1 MKNYTNSE
9 VQHDANARRTS
20 ISVNIHNSGGNM
32 GLKEF
37 FGRFAKTNL
46 DNKGLMMLCCGYPE
60 SRPLPEFGYG
70 NRRVVVDPPNIPS
83 RDLTET
89 ELNQHIANWTSLFH
103 GWPVPLDA
111 LPLGYSRVQDGPYGG
126 IGILATTLLGVAA
139 HESGPNGKLFMLR
152 MPSDLVIPVA
162 PWSLSS
168 VEALYVILHQ
178 VPPEC
183 IMSESRSDVVSGF
196 SAIAPYGHLG
206 MPGQVAKASP
216 PENIARFYREATRHV
231 CLRYR
236 SMVETSVDDDSR
248 FLEYLEQRY
257 QEEKEHLACLLQDGM
272 PKEQEP
278 LARLGLLILAVGL
291 FSYGHLDVVEDILDS
306 VPPQYLRVGRLAW
319 SLNGMLPLPASIGD
333 AQLVPERVRE
343 WFRQYR
349 DSLVWSEDQGLFK
362 LQ

>member
-1 MKNYTNSE
+1 MVDQPNGGVGLLTSTLIG
-9 VQHDANARRTS
+9 VAVHDAGRR
-20 ISVNIHNSGGNM
+20 G
-32 GLKEF
+32 
-37 FGRFAKTNL
+37 KTL
-46 DNKGLMMLCCGYPE
+46 
-60 SRPLPEFGYG
+60 
-70 NRRVVVDPPNIPS
+70 
-83 RDLTET
+83 
-89 ELNQHIANWTSLFH
+89 
-103 GWPVPLDA
+103 
-111 LPLGYSRVQDGPYGG
+111 
-126 IGILATTLLGVAA
+126 TLLV
-139 HESGPNGKLFMLR
+139 PT
-152 MPSDLVIPVA
+152 DIVIPV
-162 PWSLSS
+162 PQWSLTAIEFS
-168 VEALYVILHQ
+168 YVILHQ
-178 VPPEC
+178 VP
-183 IMSESRSDVVSGF
+183 SRCQMGEIPLGTVGAF

-291 FSYGHLDVVEDILDS
+291 FTYGHLDVVEDILDS